1 MTKKKSKGGKAKPTE
16 STEDLIHV
24 DPSRVRFQHS
34 KIRPQFS
41 GCGRSV
47 TQTLDDLRQG
57 IIQPSDIPPIQVR
70 ELVLASAVEMEYHT
84 ILPYITFVT
93 GLKVIVGPDT
103 EQGLWYFSLN
113 NRRLWVFKRLR
124 EEGLLPNNQI
134 AVRVRLPKSESE
146 KNRYS
151 LENCALEA
159 KLMRE
164 GPPTKASA
172 LSNEETLSTAE
183 SEVHAKEPGREID
196 KEADAAERA
205 LESIALESD
214 GDDDASSDED
224 SSAEVPDRSNPFSVL
239 G

>member
-1 MTKKKSKGGKAKPTE
+1 MPKKKRGKTKPSE
-16 STEDLIHV
+16 STEDLIYV

-34 KIRPQFS
+34 RIRPQFS

-47 TQTLDDLRQG
+47 TQTLDDLRQALFTALYY
-57 IIQPSDIPPIQVR
+57 
-70 ELVLASAVEMEYHT
+70 ELSPL
-84 ILPYITFVT
+84 TFARCE
-93 GLKVIVGPDT
+93 KVIVGPDS
-103 EQGLWYFSLN
+103 EQGPWYFSLN

-134 AVRVRLPKSESE
+134 AVRVRPPKSDSE

-164 GPPTKASA
+164 GPPSRAAGLANDEVLSKDEILSRPKGPTSKFDREAGAAAIA
-172 LSNEETLSTAE
+172 L
-183 SEVHAKEPGREID
+183 G
-196 KEADAAERA
+196 
-205 LESIALESD
+205 SIGLESD
-214 GDDDASSDED
+214 GDDDVSSEDDD
-224 SSAEVPDRSNPFSVL
+224 SSVEGPVRSNPFSVL